1 MESFQLECVTW
12 RTRQVIYRST
22 TSVDTDAT
30 INCVDPGG
38 TLGKTNSEK
47 KKEVRVAEGRSRFQL
62 LDGGLRLTSELPM
75 ARSVPQPQESRDL
88 YQLKPCVGELTTAF
102 QATESRLS
110 KLLEDRTRIG
120 RDLHD
125 CVLQSLYAIGLNI
138 ETAQRTRNDQ
148 TAEAKEADGRMIRQ
162 INQLIPED
170 RGMIRELES
179 GSVQEFDLS
188 SELFALGATYEQT
201 GRLQVKLDLQ
211 RSAIDVLT
219 NEEEREILNI
229 VREALSNCARHANA
243 SRAVVSIRM
252 REARIRVSVHD
263 DGIGFS
269 TAAGRSRGY
278 GLANMEA
285 RAKRLGG
292 ALRIHSK
299 TGEGT
304 QVIAEFSLEPL
315 LSTV

>member
-1 MESFQLECVTW
+1 MAE
-12 RTRQVIYRST
+12 
-22 TSVDTDAT
+22 
-30 INCVDPGG
+30 
-38 TLGKTNSEK
+38 GKT
-47 KKEVRVAEGRSRFQL
+47 GFQL
-62 LDGGLRLTSELPM
+62 LNGGLRSTSAL
-75 ARSVPQPQESRDL
+75 SVSQTVRPLKGSVGLR
-88 YQLKPCVGELTTAF
+88 QLEPCAGELTTAYK
-102 QATESRLS
+102 ATESRLS
-110 KLLEDRTRIG
+110 KLLEDRSRIG

-138 ETAQRTRNDQ
+138 ETAQRTRIDQ
-148 TAEAKEADGRMIRQ
+148 TAEAKEVDDRMIQQ
-162 INQLIPED
+162 INQLIHEV

-188 SELFALGATYEQT
+188 SELFALCATYEQT
-201 GRLQVKLDLQ
+201 GRLHIKLDLQ

-229 VREALSNCARHANA
+229 VREAVSNCARHANA
-243 SRAVVSIRM
+243 TRTVVSIRM
-252 REARIRVSVHD
+252 REAKIRVSIHD

-269 TAAGRSRGY
+269 TAVGRPRGGY

-292 ALRIHSK
+292 ALRVQSK

-315 LSTV
+315 LTSV

>member
-1 MESFQLECVTW
+1 VTESKTRFQ
-12 RTRQVIYRST
+12 
-22 TSVDTDAT
+22 
-30 INCVDPGG
+30 
-38 TLGKTNSEK
+38 
-47 KKEVRVAEGRSRFQL
+47 RFQL
-62 LDGGLRLTSELPM
+62 LAGGLQSVAALSVS
-75 ARSVPQPQESRDL
+75 RSVRPLKESLSMR
-88 YQLKPCVGELTTAF
+88 QLEPCAGELTTAF
-102 QATESRLS
+102 KATEDRLS
-110 KLLEDRTRIG
+110 KLLEDRNRIG

-125 CVLQSLYAIGLNI
+125 SVLQSLYAIGLNI
-138 ETAQRTRNDQ
+138 EMVQRTRSSQ
-148 TAEAKEADGRMIRQ
+148 TAETKASDDRMIYQ
-162 INQLIPED
+162 INQLIHEI

-179 GSVQEFDLS
+179 GTVPEFDLS
-188 SELFALGATYEQT
+188 SELNVLCTTYEQT

-219 NEEEREILNI
+219 KEEEREILNI

-243 SRAVVSIRM
+243 TRAVVSIRM
-252 REARIRVSVHD
+252 REARIRVSIHD

-269 TAAGRSRGY
+269 TVAGRPRGY

-292 ALRIHSK
+292 ALRVQSK

-315 LSTV
+315 LTTV

>member
-1 MESFQLECVTW
+1 MTE
-12 RTRQVIYRST
+12 
-22 TSVDTDAT
+22 
-30 INCVDPGG
+30 
-38 TLGKTNSEK
+38 GKTS
-47 KKEVRVAEGRSRFQL
+47 FQL
-62 LDGGLRLTSELPM
+62 LDGGLRSTSTLST
-75 ARSVPQPQESRDL
+75 AQSVRPPKESLDF

-102 QATESRLS
+102 KATENRLS

-125 CVLQSLYAIGLNI
+125 GVLQSLYAIGLNI
-138 ETAQRTRNDQ
+138 ETTRRTRSDQ
-148 TAEAKEADGRMIRQ
+148 TAETNEADDRMIRQ
-162 INQLIPED
+162 INQLIHEV

-188 SELFALGATYEQT
+188 SELYALCATYEQT
-201 GRLQVKLDLQ
+201 GRLHLQLDLQ

-229 VREALSNCARHANA
+229 VREALSNCARHADA
-243 SRAVVSIRM
+243 TQAVVSIRM
-252 REARIRVSVHD
+252 REAKIRVSIHD

-269 TAAGRSRGY
+269 TVVGRPRGY

-292 ALRIHSK
+292 ALKVQSK

-304 QVIAEFSLEPL
+304 HVIAEFTLEPL
-315 LSTV
+315 LTSV

>member
-1 MESFQLECVTW
+1 MTEGKTSFQLLE
-12 RTRQVIYRST
+12 
-22 TSVDTDAT
+22 
-30 INCVDPGG
+30 
-38 TLGKTNSEK
+38 
-47 KKEVRVAEGRSRFQL
+47 
-62 LDGGLRLTSELPM
+62 GGLRSTSALSKAQSTRPPKE
-75 ARSVPQPQESRDL
+75 SVEF

-162 INQLIPED
+162 INQLIHEV

-188 SELFALGATYEQT
+188 SELSALCTTYEQT

-219 NEEEREILNI
+219 KEEEREILNI
-229 VREALSNCARHANA
+229 AREALSNCARHANA

-269 TAAGRSRGY
+269 TAVGRSRGY

-292 ALRIHSK
+292 ALRIQSK